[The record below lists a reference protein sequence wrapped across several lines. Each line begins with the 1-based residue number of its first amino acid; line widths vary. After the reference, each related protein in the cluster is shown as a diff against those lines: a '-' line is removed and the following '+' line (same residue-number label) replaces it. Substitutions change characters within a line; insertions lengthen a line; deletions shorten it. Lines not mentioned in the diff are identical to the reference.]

1 MAELMKNITVENTV
15 IDFMAVSSYGSG
27 TKSSGQVRINKD
39 LNEDVV
45 GKDIIIIE
53 DIVDTGTTLNYLKK
67 FLAAREA
74 NSVEICAMLDKP
86 ARRKTEVDV
95 KYVGFKVE
103 NKFIVGYGLDCDQQY
118 RQLPYITCI
127 DNDE

>member
-1 MAELMKNITVENTV
+1 MLPNKTNIRFEKVDKRNAEHIELLLELYHEK
-15 IDFMAVSSYGSG
+15 
-27 TKSSGQVRINKD
+27 
-39 LNEDVV
+39 NEDVV
-45 GKDIIIIE
+45 GKNIIIIE